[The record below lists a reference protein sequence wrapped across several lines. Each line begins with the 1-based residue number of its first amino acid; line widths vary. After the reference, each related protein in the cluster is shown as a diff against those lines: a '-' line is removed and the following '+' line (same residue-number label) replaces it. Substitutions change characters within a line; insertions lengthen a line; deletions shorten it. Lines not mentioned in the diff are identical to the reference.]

1 MVRSSRIPFD
11 VNGATIVLVDDVL
24 QTGRTIRAAI
34 EALFDYGRPAAVRL
48 AVLVD
53 RGHRELPIRPD
64 FVGKN
69 VPTARS
75 EKIIVH
81 LVEMDGVDEV
91 LLEKT

>member
-1 MVRSSRIPFD
+1 
-11 VNGATIVLVDDVL
+11 
-24 QTGRTIRAAI
+24 
-34 EALFDYGRPAAVRL
+34 
-48 AVLVD
+48 
-53 RGHRELPIRPD
+53 
-64 FVGKN
+64 VGKN